1 MKRYIKAMTEEEQ
14 LNWAIENGKPF
25 DLDTFNK
32 YKVDPYREPDAIQAK
47 DIQIGDFIRVTESAD
62 EVDLNT
68 IVEIY
73 DIDYNDPD
81 GYNFLHNGYRTAK
94 DDVITFICKD
104 RRGRRMPYNLH
115 FWPDEYVGVKI
126 GHQAKLDPNDFIGS
140 AVGASTSDHH
150 MQWNEPWRPY
160 SGSES
165 VYQTLYV
172 DGKEVGYI
180 ESYDIDGQHET
191 IAFIKA
197 DPTEYEESLGTFRSE
212 ADAKDKLESEI
223 RRVYDLVDTFPVTS
237 ATAED
242 ADNDECINSGSCVNC
257 ESDVIKRYSDVR
269 PYEDR
274 RYWYFTTHGIGPG
287 TIPKDLNVLET
298 REGQNDKGTRGTYI
312 CLDGV
317 LNTDELNYYDLR
329 ELAPD
334 NINSAEDI
342 EIEESFDGP
351 KPGHILWNISWWDQ
365 RGNQCGE
372 NLELPKDEEYPGI
385 AIERYLS
392 DKYGDEYGGV
402 ADFMGFDDE
411 GNYITG
417 AEEID
422 EFDEIDDMNDALDEW
437 DPYHGLNY
445 RVDGNSSQKIE
456 FYINPVDAIRCWFR
470 YQKDAPSDVN
480 IMARNKDDAIKL
492 VEAATPYLLTK
503 LYSQYKCPYKLDWLI
518 SEAEKQVEN
527 GCKYFYED
535 SYGYGDSV
543 HPFGVG

>member
-14 LNWAIENGKPF
+14 LNWAIENGRPF

-32 YKVDPYREPDAIQAK
+32 YKIDPYREPDAVQAK
-47 DIQIGDFIRVTESAD
+47 DIQIGDFICVTESAD

-81 GYNFLHNGYRTAK
+81 GYNFLRNGYRIAK

-104 RRGRRMPYNLH
+104 KRGKRMPYNLH

-126 GHQAKLDPNDFIGS
+126 GHQSKLDPHEFIDS
-140 AVGASTSDHH
+140 ATDASMSDHNMEWH
-150 MQWNEPWRPY
+150 EPWRPY
-160 SGSES
+160 SGSKS
-165 VYQTLYV
+165 MYQTLYV
-172 DGKEVGYI
+172 DDKEVGYI
-180 ESYDIDGQHET
+180 ESYDVDGQHET
-191 IAFIKA
+191 IAFIKV

-223 RRVYDLVDTFPVTS
+223 RRIYDLVDTFPVTS

-242 ADNDECINSGSCVNC
+242 ADNDECINGSNCVNC
-257 ESDVIKRYSDVR
+257 ESNVIKRYSDIR

-298 REGQNDKGTRGTYI
+298 REGQNDKGTQGTYI

-329 ELAPD
+329 ELAPQ
-334 NINSAEDI
+334 DI
-342 EIEESFDGP
+342 TSVEEIEDDTYFDGP

-372 NLELPKDEEYPGI
+372 NLELPKDEKYPGI
-385 AIERYLS
+385 AIERYLI
-392 DKYGDEYGGV
+392 DKYDDEYGGI

-411 GNYITG
+411 GNYIIG
-417 AEEID
+417 ATDVDDTDD
-422 EFDEIDDMNDALDEW
+422 ESWWDEW
-437 DPYHGLNY
+437 DPYQGHKY
-445 RVDGNSSQKIE
+445 RVYGNDYQTNQAFDDPEK
-456 FYINPVDAIRCWFR
+456 AIQCWFK
-470 YQKDAPSDVN
+470 YQKDAPMDVS
-480 IMARNKDDAIKL
+480 IMSKTKADAIEL
-492 VEAATPYLLTK
+492 VKAATPQLLTG
-503 LYSQYKCPYKLDWLI
+503 LHAQYKCPYKLDWLI
-518 SEAEKQVEN
+518 SEAEKQVED